1 MSGIRPSAGGRLT
14 EIDILRGLAIALMAL
29 DHVRD
34 YFFEGGFRVNPLDP
48 AQTTA
53 WLYVTRWVTHLCA
66 PTFVLLA
73 GVSIYLQR
81 FRGKTTERLSTF
93 LLVRGFWL
101 IALELTVLSF
111 AWSFA
116 MPYLLFMQVIWAIG
130 WCMVVMA
137 ALVWLPRWLVLAVGI
152 AIVGGHNLLDSITS
166 EQFGSLGVL
175 WKFLHEGGLL
185 SDERGPH
192 ALIAYAVLPWIGVMA
207 LGYGL
212 GGLFTDARPGRDR
225 KIFLLGVAML
235 VAFVALRSF
244 DGYGNPAA
252 PANLGQYG
260 DVADWHAQSDAR
272 ATLMAFFNVQ
282 KYPPSLQFTLVTLG
296 AVFALWP
303 LLARLRGPVA
313 GFLATFGAVP
323 LFFYV
328 LHVYVVHLL
337 AVAANAAAGRDVS
350 GLFDFM
356 RNGFMGSPLLEG
368 LGFPLPGVYL
378 AWAAVLVLLYFPC
391 RWWVRLKTERR
402 DWWLSYL

>member
-1 MSGIRPSAGGRLT
+1 MPGIRPTAGGRLT
-14 EIDILRGLAIALMAL
+14 EIDVLRGLAIVLMAL
-29 DHVRD
+29 DHARD

-48 AQTTA
+48 AQTTV

-73 GVSIYLQR
+73 GVSIHLQR
-81 FRGKTTERLSTF
+81 FRGKTTERLSGF
-93 LLVRGFWL
+93 LLVRGLWL

-111 AWSFA
+111 GWSFA

-130 WCMVVMA
+130 WCMIAMA

-152 AIVGGHNLLDSITS
+152 VIVGGHNLLDSITS
-166 EQFGSLGVL
+166 EQFGNLGIL
-175 WKFLHEGGLL
+175 WKLLHEGGLL

-192 ALIAYAVLPWIGVMA
+192 ALIAYAVLPWIGIMA

-212 GGLFTDARPGRDR
+212 GGLFNDARPGRDR
-225 KIFLLGVAML
+225 RIFLLGVAML
-235 VAFVALRSF
+235 VAFVALRGF
-244 DGYGNPAA
+244 DGYGNPAM

-260 DVADWHAQSDAR
+260 DVANWHAQPDAR
-272 ATLMAFFNVQ
+272 GTLMAFFNVQ
-282 KYPPSLQFTLVTLG
+282 KYPPSLQFALVTLG
-296 AVFALWP
+296 LVFALWP

-328 LHVYVVHLL
+328 LHVYALHLL

-368 LGFPLPGVYL
+368 LGFSLPGVYL
-378 AWAAVLVLLYFPC
+378 AWAAVLALLYFPC
-391 RWWVRLKTERR
+391 RWWMRLKAQRR